1 MARSSKS
8 QWDFG
13 ELFPTSEGRQV
24 LGVGTLT
31 AQIRKLIEEK
41 FGTVWV
47 RGEVSNY
54 RLQSSG
60 HAYFILKDAEA
71 QLACVL
77 FRGQE
82 GIDRS
87 ALRDG
92 ASVILGGE
100 MTVYEARGNYQ
111 LRVTSVEVQ
120 GVGAL
125 QQAFERLKLKLNSE
139 GLFDAARKRPIP
151 AFPQRVAL
159 VTSPTGAAL
168 QDMLHVI
175 GRRYCGIEIV
185 LVPCRV
191 QGTGAAQEIVEAIEM
206 ANRWNA
212 GQPEQGIDLIVVGR
226 GGGSIEDLWC
236 FNEEIVARGIAA
248 SKIPVISAVG
258 HEIDFTIADFVADLR
273 AATPSAAAEIVTQ
286 GYVASREFVAR
297 AAQRLLML
305 AQQALGERLYAAEQ
319 TIRRLNRLHPKRQ
332 MEAGAQRLDEMID
345 RLSRAGADAM
355 RDRGQTLAVAVH
367 RLQGVRPTHALAAKR
382 QLLINLSRRLV
393 AASRVTHDGQVHRLD
408 GIIAKLELLS
418 PQSVLERG
426 YSITMDAQTGEVI
439 REAAG
444 LQSGRRLLTRFHRG
458 EAGSVVTRVSSES
471 PGKTST

>member
-1 MARSSKS
+1 MARSNKS

-24 LGVGTLT
+24 LAVGALT
-31 AQIRKLIEEK
+31 SQIRKLIEEK

-87 ALRDG
+87 VLRDG

-111 LRVTSVEVQ
+111 LRVTNVEVQ

-125 QQAFERLKLKLNSE
+125 QQAFERLKQKLNAE
-139 GLFDAARKRPIP
+139 GLFDAVRKRPIP
-151 AFPQRVAL
+151 EYPQRVAL

-168 QDMLHVI
+168 QDMIHVI
-175 GRRYCGIEIV
+175 GRRYCGLEIV

-191 QGTGAAQEIVEAIEM
+191 QGTGAAQEIAEAIDLV
-206 ANRWNA
+206 NRWNSTH
-212 GQPEQGIDLIVVGR
+212 PERSIDLIVAGR

-236 FNEEIVARGIAA
+236 FNEEVVARATAG
-248 SKIPVISAVG
+248 STIPVISAVG

-286 GYVASREFVAR
+286 SYVASREFIAR
-297 AAQRLLML
+297 AAERLLLL
-305 AQQALGERLYAAEQ
+305 AQQALEERTYAAEQ
-319 TIRRLNRLHPKRQ
+319 AIRRLNRLHPKRQ

-345 RLSRAGADAM
+345 RLSRAGTDAI
-355 RDRGQTLAVAVH
+355 RDHEKTLAVAVH
-367 RLQGVRPTHALAAKR
+367 RLQGVRPIHTLATKR
-382 QLLINLSRRLV
+382 QQLSTLSQRLI
-393 AASRVTHDGQVHRLD
+393 AAVCVTHDVQAHRLD
-408 GIIAKLELLS
+408 RTIAKLELLS
-418 PQSVLERG
+418 PLSVLERG
-426 YSITMDAQTGEVI
+426 YSITLDAQTGQVL
-439 REAAG
+439 RDATG

-458 EAGSVVTRVSSES
+458 EAGSVVTRVGSES
-471 PGKTST
+471 PG